1 MPSVDTV
8 GELIESEPQTQ
19 SFTEAHGFWIRL
31 AIMAGLFIF
40 LGLFSPKE
48 DDGDSPFLA
57 SFLIFVLS
65 IIIGYMVIWNVA
77 PALHTPLMAV
87 TNAISGIIVIGG
99 MMELASLDELVF
111 FDTPSILG
119 TFGVFFAS
127 INVIGGFVVTQRMLN
142 MFRRD

>member
-1 MPSVDTV
+1 
-8 GELIESEPQTQ
+8 
-19 SFTEAHGFWIRL
+19 
-31 AIMAGLFIF
+31 MASLFIF

-77 PALHTPLMAV
+77 PSLHTPLMAV

-111 FDTPSILG
+111 FDTPNLLG
-119 TFGVFFAS
+119 TCGVFFAA
-127 INVIGGFVVTQRMLN
+127 INVIGGFAVTQRMLN